1 MIEEKGENSPKRTEC
16 EIFSRV
22 VGYIRPTKGWNEGKQ
37 AEFEQRKVF
46 EVGNIN

>member
-1 MIEEKGENSPKRTEC
+1 MSEEFNGTQT

-37 AEFEQRKVF
+37 AEFDQRENF
-46 EVGNIN
+46 DVGKFC